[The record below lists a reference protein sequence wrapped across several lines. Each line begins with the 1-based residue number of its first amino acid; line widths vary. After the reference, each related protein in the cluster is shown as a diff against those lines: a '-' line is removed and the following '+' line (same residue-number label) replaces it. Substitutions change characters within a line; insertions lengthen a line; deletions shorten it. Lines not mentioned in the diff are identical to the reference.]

1 MFIIIQAKKFGF
13 SQKTMITLYQ
23 WFIRTSMEYAAP
35 VWHPGLTQRQHDQ
48 LERVQMRVLRI
59 ILWPNYPGYA
69 AALAQLGL
77 TSLRERREQ
86 LTLRLGL
93 SMLRSPRHRGQLPPT
108 VGQIHGRN
116 TRHRHRLQ
124 PVRCR
129 TERRKNPLY
138 HMSLN

>member
-1 MFIIIQAKKFGF
+1 MPIHRYSGEEIPIHAEYHPQPLPVVHPQWV
-13 SQKTMITLYQ
+13 QK
-23 WFIRTSMEYAAP
+23 
-35 VWHPGLTQRQHDQ
+35 
-48 LERVQMRVLRI
+48 RVLRI

-108 VGQIHGRN
+108 LGRIHGRN
-116 TRHRHRLQ
+116 TRHQHRLQ

-129 TERRKNPLY
+129 TERRKRSFVPYVVELINN
-138 HMSLN
+138 HFDNT